1 MKRFLAI
8 VVSAMLFASML
19 LSPPAIAAFSLKKN
33 DAEPRKLVVPDFQ
46 TAKEQYQYA
55 VALHN
60 SMIPSVDKT
69 RRRQQLDRIIQCYS
83 KVVENFPDDTVHTP
97 VAYVTIA
104 EAYAEQGQDTKAEM
118 MFREAMERWSAN
130 EYVVARCMFDIASAL
145 DKQKRFSE
153 SQQLYKEIMERF
165 KGSQKPGVADIVAR
179 AQARYYIAKEE
190 PVRKTKK
197 SPLKS
202 FFERFKSFGK

>member
-1 MKRFLAI
+1 MTRSLTLVAT
-8 VVSAMLFASML
+8 VLFVANVLFPSGGY
-19 LSPPAIAAFSLKKN
+19 AFSWRKN
-33 DAEPRKLVVPDFQ
+33 TTEQRKLVVPDFR

-104 EAYAEQGQDTKAEM
+104 EAYAELGQDTKADM
-118 MFREAMERWSAN
+118 MFREAMQRWSAN
-130 EYVVARCMFDIASAL
+130 DYVMARCMFDMATSL

-179 AQARYYIAKEE
+179 AQARYYVAKEE
-190 PVRKTKK
+190 PIRKAKK

-202 FFERFKSFGK
+202 FFERLKSLGK